1 MAIWHFMPRDPAALT
16 SLSRRRDQPAG
27 RRTERSAGPEQRE
40 GLAAGPQR
48 GWGRGKLLLFLA
60 TLAASH
66 LTTLAQARA
75 LQIQSI
81 TLTVSD
87 LGRAAAFYTGALGF
101 TETGRE
107 LIAAKGHDLAV
118 GVGGSQVLRAT
129 LRLGDETLVLDQ
141 YLAPPGKAYPS
152 DSRAQDRWFQHFA
165 IVVRDMDRAVERVS
179 RFPIQAISTAPQTLP
194 ESNQSAAGIRAYKF
208 RDPDGHP
215 LELLQFPTDKG
226 RAKWHRPGGGVF
238 LGIDHSAFTVADT
251 DADLVFWR
259 DLLGLTVAGGSLN
272 TGITQE
278 NLDGAPGAVV
288 RVTGL
293 RPDREEGPGVEF
305 LQYLAPADGRP
316 TPEDQRANDLAH
328 AHVVLE
334 VDDVD
339 DLAARLQARGRAV
352 SSRVVCKPGDPYAR
366 RFMARD
372 PDGHAVML
380 VQRSQPGETCK

>member
-1 MAIWHFMPRDPAALT
+1 MRAT
-16 SLSRRRDQPAG
+16 SFAPLSRRR
-27 RRTERSAGPEQRE
+27 E
-40 GLAAGPQR
+40 R
-48 GWGRGKLLLFLA
+48 GWGRGSFWILLL
-60 TLAASH
+60 TLVA
-66 LTTLAQARA
+66 TLAQARA

-87 LGRAAAFYTGALGF
+87 LGQAAAFYTGALGF

-118 GVGGSQVLRAT
+118 GVDGSRVLRAT

-141 YLAPPGKAYPS
+141 YLAPPCKAYPV

-165 IVVRDMDRAVERVS
+165 IVVSEMDKALAQLAP
-179 RFPIQAISTAPQTLP
+179 FAAQPISHGPQTLP
-194 ESNQSAAGIRAYKF
+194 ASNPAAAGIRAYKF

-215 LELLQFPTDKG
+215 LELLQFPADKG
-226 RAKWHRPGGGVF
+226 RARWHAADGRLF

-251 DADLVFWR
+251 EASLGFWR
-259 DLLGLTVAGGSLN
+259 DLLGLSVAGGSLN
-272 TGITQE
+272 TGLTQE

-293 RPDREEGPGVEF
+293 RPDGEEGPGVEF
-305 LQYLAPADGRP
+305 LHYLAPADGRP
-316 TPEDQRANDLAH
+316 TPDDQRANDLAH
-328 AHVVLE
+328 ARVVLE
-334 VDDVD
+334 VDNLN
-339 DLAARLQARGRAV
+339 DLAGRLQARGRAV
-352 SSRVVCKPGDPYAR
+352 SGRVVCKPGDLYAR

-380 VQRSQPGETCK
+380 VQRSQPGETCP